1 MFGNR
6 SSTVELSTQAF
17 VLENARP
24 YRHWLRVAF
33 VLLVLAGLGYL
44 GLNYVDRMFSPAA
57 RVSELEAENARIA
70 SALQGTKAQLDE
82 IQLKREMEKATQR
95 ELEDQIKQLNGE
107 VSRLK
112 EELNFF
118 KKTKNKPS

>member
-1 MFGNR
+1 MFGKR
-6 SSTVELSTQAF
+6 TRTAELSTRAF

-24 YRHWLRVAF
+24 HRHWLVAACT
-33 VLLVLAGLGYL
+33 LVALAGLGYL
-44 GLNYVDRMFSPAA
+44 ALNYVDRMFSPAA
-57 RVSELEAENARIA
+57 RVAELEGENARMA
-70 SALQGTKAQLDE
+70 ATLQTTQAQLDE
-82 IQLKREMEKATQR
+82 LQLKREMEKAMQV
-95 ELEDQIKQLNGE
+95 ELQAQLKDLNGE